1 MRTMDIARRDLHIA
15 NADKNAKLTE
25 DAFHYI
31 YANPETGFKEWKTHK
46 YLWDGFVALGYE
58 PIAAGNI
65 PGFYVDLD
73 TGRPGP
79 TVAVMGEMDALIV
92 EGHPDADPET
102 GAVHACGHCCQAAA
116 LLGLAATLK
125 EPGALDGLCGRIRLM
140 AVPAEELIEVEF
152 REQLRKDGIIRY
164 YGGKT
169 EFMARGLLNG
179 VDMAFMSHT
188 TGGALHCGR
197 VSGGSN
203 GFITKQVTF
212 TGRAAHAGGAP
223 HKGINALYAANQ
235 ALSAVNALRETFEDD
250 AHIRVH
256 PIITAGGAV
265 VNAIP
270 DRVVMESYLR
280 GATMEAVR
288 DANRKVNRAL
298 AGSAAAM
305 GAGVTISD
313 RPGYFPRKHDVGM
326 MELMRD
332 AMEQV
337 MEEVIYKPTSF
348 GTGSSD
354 MGDVSSVM
362 PVAHPYVGGSNGKSH
377 GVEFR
382 ILDVNAACVDMVK
395 LHAVALELL
404 LSNEAARAK
413 EIIAAHTPLFASIEE
428 YLRFA
433 DSFILDREV
442 VRYDDKGN
450 VILNLGEEEL

>member
-1 MRTMDIARRDLHIA
+1 MDIARRDLHIA
-15 NADKNAKLTE
+15 NADKNARLTE
-25 DAFHYI
+25 DAFQYI
-31 YANPETGFKEWKTHK
+31 YTHPETGFKEWKTHK

-65 PGFYVDLD
+65 PGFYAELD
-73 TGRPGP
+73 TGCPGP

-116 LLGLAATLK
+116 LLGLAAALK

-152 REQLRKDGIIRY
+152 REQLRRDGVIRY

-169 EFMARGLLNG
+169 EFMARGLLDG

-188 TGGALHCGR
+188 TGSAPHSGR

-212 TGRAAHAGGAP
+212 TGRSAHAGGAP

-235 ALSAVNALRETFEDD
+235 ALSAINALRETFEDD

-288 DANRKVNRAL
+288 EANRKVNRAL

-305 GAGVTISD
+305 GAGVTLCD
-313 RPGYFPRKHDVGM
+313 RPGYFPRCHDVGM

-337 MEEVIYKPTSF
+337 MEEVIYKPTAF

-362 PVAHPYVGGSNGKSH
+362 PAVHPYVGGANGKSH
-377 GVEFR
+377 GVDFR
-382 ILDVNAACVDMVK
+382 IVDVNAACVDMVK

-404 LSNEAARAK
+404 LSDGAARAK
-413 EIIAAHTPLFASIEE
+413 EILAAHKPLFASIEE
-428 YLRFA
+428 YLRYA
-433 DSFILDREV
+433 DSFILDREI
-442 VRYDDKGN
+442 VRYDGKGN